1 MIDQSLLPGR
11 LGDDTRRF
19 ETDARSDP
27 RIAAVVRQMGGFG
40 AGLEPL
46 PADATYE
53 QCLAYCLAFEQVQAE
68 AHPGLL
74 ATMPK
79 FDAVEVTQK
88 TITGSEG
95 HAITLYIHR
104 PKDCADRL
112 PGLIHLHGGG
122 MVIMT
127 AADPSYTLWRNTLA
141 NQGMLVVG
149 VEYRNGAGK
158 LGNHPFPAGLNDCA
172 EVTQWAN
179 MHRDL
184 LNISALVLSGES
196 GGGNLAIATA
206 LKANAE
212 HWIDAIDGVY
222 AMCPY
227 IYGGYANPS
236 EVLLSLVENDDYL
249 LGCSVMRSMV
259 KAYDPDGSNQLNP
272 LAWPYQA
279 GPSDLKGLPPHVI
292 SVNELDPLRDEGLAF
307 YRNLLAAGVP
317 ASARTVH
324 GTPHGGD
331 MGFFQVAPE
340 VTADTVASIAAFVR
354 ERAADHDR

>member
-1 MIDQSLLPGR
+1 MVNQSLLPGR
-11 LGDDTRRF
+11 LGDDARRF
-19 ETDARSDP
+19 ETDARADP
-27 RIAAVVRQMGGFG
+27 RIAEVIRQVGGFG
-40 AGLEPL
+40 AGLQPL

-53 QCLAYCLAFEQVQAE
+53 QCLDYCLAFERIQSE
-68 AHPGLL
+68 GHPTLL
-74 ATMPK
+74 ATNPK
-79 FDAVEVTQK
+79 FDAVEVTQG

-95 HAITLYIHR
+95 HEITLYIHR
-104 PKDCADRL
+104 PKDCADPL
-112 PGLIHLHGGG
+112 PGVIHLHGGG

-127 AADPSYTLWRNTLA
+127 AADPGPTFWRNTLA
-141 NQGMLVVG
+141 NQGMVIVG

-172 EVTQWAN
+172 EATQWVN
-179 MHRDL
+179 QNRDM
-184 LNISALVLSGES
+184 LNISSVTLSGES

-212 HWIDAIDGVY
+212 QWITAIDGVY

-236 EVLLSLVENDDYL
+236 ETLLSLFENDDYL

-259 KAYDPDGSNQLNP
+259 KAYDPEGSNRLNP
-272 LAWPYQA
+272 LAWPYHA
-279 GPSDLKGLPPHVI
+279 NPSDLKGLPPHLI

-307 YRNLLAAGVP
+307 YRNLLDAGVT
-317 ASARTVH
+317 ASARTVN

-340 VTADTVASIAAFVR
+340 VTADTVASIAGFVR
-354 ERAADHDR
+354 DRSA